1 MPLAGNPATRSQ
13 EEKDLQQQRRK
24 FQEAQVEA
32 SEKALSRATKNYNE
46 SSKLANDDIVNSRKI
61 KICERDAENVFTKA
75 SCMEDDLSKLQA
87 LTAADQWDHDTNDAL
102 FNTIREKSTQVQEH
116 FQTLWVNHLEAVKE
130 HDTCMSPGHDNPSS
144 KHRVEL
150 S

>member
-1 MPLAGNPATRSQ
+1 M
-13 EEKDLQQQRRK
+13 
-24 FQEAQVEA
+24 EA

-61 KICERDAENVFTKA
+61 KICERDAENVYKKA

-87 LTAADQWDHDTNDAL
+87 FTAADQWDHDTNDTL

-116 FQTLWVNHLEAVKE
+116 FQALWVNHLEAVKE
-130 HDTCMSPGHDNPSS
+130 QDTYMSPGHDNPSS
-144 KHRVEL
+144 KPSCGPPHQ
-150 S
+150 SIST